1 MTNCQFTVVI
11 EPDEHG
17 FHAFVPA
24 LPGCHSFGN
33 TVEEAQ
39 ANIHEALE
47 LHVEAMIEDADIQRR
62 TSHDH
67 RQNLHRQRSTD
78 R

>member
-1 MTNCQFTVVI
+1 MIDYQFTVVI
-11 EPDEHG
+11 EADEHG

-24 LPGCHSFGN
+24 LPGCHSFGD

-47 LHVEAMIEDADIQRR
+47 LHVEAMIEDGEPVPMQQGPVFITRISIPAAV
-62 TSHDH
+62 
-67 RQNLHRQRSTD
+67 
-78 R
+78 

>member
-1 MTNCQFTVVI
+1 MTEYQFTVVI

-24 LPGCHSFGN
+24 LPGCYSFGD

-39 ANIHEALE
+39 VNIHEAME
-47 LHVEAMIEDADIQRR
+47 LHMEDMISEWR
-62 TSHDH
+62 
-67 RQNLHRQRSTD
+67 LE
-78 R
+78 

>member
-1 MTNCQFTVVI
+1 MTEYQFTVVI

-24 LPGCHSFGN
+24 LPGCHSFGD

-39 ANIHEALE
+39 ANIHEAME
-47 LHVEAMIEDADIQRR
+47 LHVEAMLEDGEPVPMQQDPVFITRISIPVAV
-62 TSHDH
+62 
-67 RQNLHRQRSTD
+67 
-78 R
+78 

>member
-1 MTNCQFTVVI
+1 MTNYQFTVVI

-24 LPGCHSFGN
+24 LPGCHSFGD

-47 LHVEAMIEDADIQRR
+47 LHVEAMVEDGEPVPMQQDPVFITRISIPIAV
-62 TSHDH
+62 
-67 RQNLHRQRSTD
+67 
-78 R
+78 

>member
-1 MTNCQFTVVI
+1 MIEYQFTVVI

-24 LPGCHSFGN
+24 LPGCHSFGG

-39 ANIHEALE
+39 ANIHEAME
-47 LHVEAMIEDADIQRR
+47 LHVEAMIEDGEPVPM
-62 TSHDH
+62 
-67 RQNLHRQRSTD
+67 QNDPVFITRISIPIAA
-78 R
+78 